1 MTRFRTHYDNLQ
13 ISRSASVEVIKAAY
27 RTLSAKYHPDR
38 NRGDSRSAEIMSII
52 NASYAVLCD
61 EEARRQHDAW
71 IKRQEAAR
79 ASRPSLQAAAQGTQ
93 QDQLFEAPAWTQA
106 ASNTARWTNVQER
119 SAATEAA
126 LAQGRLG
133 KISALAAA
141 AAAACL
147 LVLALLSEHSSRFL
161 GPPSGSASA
170 SAASE
175 RIPAVRQGA
184 PEPAVRLS
192 TRRDEAPDHAVQIA
206 TLFARSEGLL
216 IGKGYTARIHDDG
229 DTWLVSYRSPAE
241 RKAAAPIVLLDK
253 ESMQVIGYYA
263 GGG

>member
-13 ISRSASVEVIKAAY
+13 ISRSASLEVIKAAY

-38 NRGDSRSAEIMSII
+38 NRDDSRSAEIMSII
-52 NASYAVLCD
+52 NTSYAVLCD
-61 EEARRQHDAW
+61 EDSRRQHDAW
-71 IKRQEAAR
+71 IRRQEAAR
-79 ASRPSLQAAAQGTQ
+79 SSRPSLQAAAQAAQ
-93 QDQLFEAPAWTQA
+93 PDQLFEPPAWTHA

-147 LVLALLSEHSSRFL
+147 LVLALLSEQRSGFL
-161 GPPSGSASA
+161 GSPVGSGSAP
-170 SAASE
+170 AASE
-175 RIPAVRQGA
+175 RIPAVGQGA
-184 PEPAVRLS
+184 SEPVVRVS
-192 TRRDEAPDHAVQIA
+192 TRRDQAPEQAVQIA
-206 TLFARSEGLL
+206 TRFALSEGLL
-216 IGKGYTARIHDDG
+216 RGAGYTARIHDDG

-241 RKAAAPIVLLDK
+241 RTAAAPIVLIDK
-253 ESMQVIGYYA
+253 NRLQVIGYYA
-263 GGG
+263 AGR